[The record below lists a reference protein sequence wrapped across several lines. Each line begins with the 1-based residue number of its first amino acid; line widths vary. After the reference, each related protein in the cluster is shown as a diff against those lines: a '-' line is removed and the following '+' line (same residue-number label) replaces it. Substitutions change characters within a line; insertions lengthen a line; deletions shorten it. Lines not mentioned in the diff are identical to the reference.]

1 MFEFA
6 CTQVSIALCQWLY
19 DCVSYS
25 FAGLVDFRSEQA
37 LEVEQAAVTAAENSK
52 PSDDAPIS
60 GNKSHLLIS
69 LRVF

>member
-1 MFEFA
+1 M
-6 CTQVSIALCQWLY
+6 T
-19 DCVSYS
+19 VSYS

-69 LRVF
+69 LRFF